1 MVRHMNTAAQQI
13 PPKQHDALVLGTF
26 GIIKGQIHPQK
37 SPWGR
42 AAAAVADG
50 RRLQGSPEP
59 AHSDGEQ
66 QGGMCAELFL
76 ASACPTWMVTMRGS
90 GCRVFAPPSMAI
102 PRVGALLDTR
112 IRHEVGSRSPGCGQ
126 TAGLP
131 REPGHPLPAVLP
143 RLAQGPMLTPGS
155 HPKTWAGQEG
165 RGEEHSSPLTPC
177 HSPFAL
183 FQAAR

>member
-66 QGGMCAELFL
+66 RGGMRAELFP

-126 TAGLP
+126 TAGLL

-143 RLAQGPMLTPGS
+143 RLAKGPMLTPGS